1 MDSILLSDI
10 LPNGNVDINKQKS
23 KIKLIKL
30 SKIFT
35 KGIEKSKK
43 AISRIINESGNRKD
57 KIGIK
62 KKLER
67 KEIKI
72 IFLKKTNKIIKLPQN
87 AEKFKRDKWK
97 I

>member
-1 MDSILLSDI
+1 M
-10 LPNGNVDINKQKS
+10 
-23 KIKLIKL
+23 
-30 SKIFT
+30 
-35 KGIEKSKK
+35 
-43 AISRIINESGNRKD
+43 INESGNRKD

-87 AEKFKRDKWK
+87 AEKFKRDK
-97 I
+97 